1 LIAVAGEAAIAIV
14 LILACVNCELPVL
27 FIRDFVTK
35 TARDSK
41 RNALCPTSA
50 CRVHVCR
57 CAAPEFCFG
66 AWD

>member
-27 FIRDFVTK
+27 FIRYFVAKIT
-35 TARDSK
+35 RDSK
-41 RNALCPTSA
+41 RNALCPTTA
-50 CRVHVCR
+50 RRVLDCR